1 MNVTVQDILEK
12 LKGGYSLPV
21 LSSVAVKLVEL
32 ASDETCSANN
42 MAELIEKD
50 PSLTVRLMKLANSAF
65 FQTRF
70 PAKTLKQA
78 ITRVG
83 FHRLRILGLSLS
95 LRDTFPMGKVGP
107 MDYEKF
113 WRVSLYRALM
123 AQSLAKHLK
132 NCDPGEAF
140 VAGLVLEIGLLIYFD
155 LMLKDKKGG
164 VEIALDSTLEELLLW
179 EKENHGID
187 HRKIGEAALRFWKFP
202 ENIVSCQS
210 TISDATESPLAK
222 VCKLSRDYSR
232 VLFNKSIS
240 FIEVIEKSEKN
251 FGINQEVV
259 NDIILTTFDQ
269 VQDIADTFEVGV
281 NREMDLLALMEKAN
295 YELSKISEKMF
306 DSNLPAQRELL
317 SNFEENQGEGDGGAT
332 FPSTLQSIA
341 HQVQNP
347 LAAVSGF
354 AKKLVASEDSNSQS
368 TQYAQ
373 VILQEVLRIE
383 NTLAKISP
391 QKNFHMDITSQIVYG
406 VCLNTDA
413 ERYTT
418 LSENMDP
425 EELSRF
431 LNRYYETIFKP
442 VKQYGGLVS
451 DVIGDS
457 MMAIWVESNSE
468 INIRKQACLAALDIV
483 RAMFHF
489 NKSSTMLSLPTRIGL
504 HFGRMSLGKIG
515 AIDHYEYRPVGDIV
529 NTASRLE
536 GLNKY
541 LGTKILVSQEA
552 HEQIDGILTRGL
564 GKFLLSG
571 KSKPL
576 TVYELICRNEESS
589 EEKTRLCRIFS
600 EALRAFWKQSWDA
613 AIEMFHEAME
623 IDGEDGPSIFYSK
636 LCENYKY
643 NPPGEMWTGLV
654 YFKTK

>member
-1 MNVTVQDILEK
+1 MNGTGQNILER
-12 LKGGYSLPV
+12 LKSGYSLPV

-42 MAELIEKD
+42 VVELIEKD
-50 PSLTVRLMKLANSAF
+50 PSLAVRLMKLANSAF
-65 FQTRF
+65 FQTRM

-78 ITRVG
+78 ITRLG
-83 FHRLRILGLSLS
+83 FQRLRVLGLSLS

-113 WRVSLYRALM
+113 WRVSLYQALM
-123 AQSLAKHLK
+123 AQSLAKQFK
-132 NCDPGEAF
+132 GPDPGEAF
-140 VAGLVLEIGLLIYFD
+140 VAGLVMEIGLLIYFD
-155 LMLKDKKGG
+155 LMLKEKKGG
-164 VEIALDSTLEELLLW
+164 VEIALDPTLEELLIW
-179 EKENHGID
+179 EKENHGIN
-187 HRKIGEAALRFWKFP
+187 HREIGEAALRFWKFP
-202 ENIVSCQS
+202 ENIVTCQS
-210 TISDATESPLAK
+210 TISDATDSPLAK
-222 VCKLSRDYSR
+222 ICKLSRDYSR
-232 VLFNKSIS
+232 VLFNRSIG
-240 FIEVIEKSEKN
+240 FIEVIEKSEKD
-251 FGINQEVV
+251 FGINQEVIS
-259 NDIILTTFDQ
+259 DIILTTFDQ
-269 VQDIADTFEVGV
+269 VQDIADAFKVEV

-341 HQVQNP
+341 YQVQNP

-354 AKKLVASEDSNSQS
+354 AKKLVASEDSDSQGK
-368 TQYAQ
+368 QYAQ

-383 NTLAKISP
+383 NTLAEISP
-391 QKNFHMDITSQIVYG
+391 QKNFHIDITSQIVSG

-457 MMAIWVESNSE
+457 MMAIWVASNSE
-468 INIRKQACLAALDIV
+468 INIREQACLAALDIV
-483 RAMFHF
+483 RTMSQF

-552 HEQIDGILTRGL
+552 HEQIDGILMRGL

-576 TVYELICRNEESS
+576 SVYELICREEESS
-589 EEKTRLCRIFS
+589 EEKNRLCQIFS
-600 EALRAFWKQSWDA
+600 EALRAFWRQSWDA

-636 LCENYKY
+636 LCENYKN
-643 NPPGEMWTGLV
+643 NPPGENWSGLV
-654 YFKTK
+654 YFKKK